1 MQTDVLII
9 GGGPAGLAA
18 AIAARAKGLRVTVV
32 DSRTPPIDK
41 ACGEGLL
48 PEAVAA
54 LRSLGVDL
62 DSALA
67 IPFAGICFSDE
78 GSSASARFTRGTA
91 FGLRRTALH
100 EALLRRASEVGV
112 AFLWGARISSLD
124 FTGVCVDGDRIRC
137 RWLVGADGRRSSVR
151 RFADLEPRWRARS
164 RFGFRRHYSVAPWSN
179 LVEVHWGEK
188 CQMVVTPTGAQ
199 EVCVSLFTS
208 DSRLRMDRAVAR
220 FPKVA
225 RHLRGA
231 RPVSTEVG
239 TVTSLVRSRAVARGN
254 VALVGDASCTV
265 DGIAGQGMSL
275 AFQQA
280 LALAEALGRENL
292 AHYES
297 AHRRITR
304 TPARMAR
311 LLLLM
316 NASATIRRKGLRFF
330 AAHPDA
336 FAKMISI
343 HTGEVAPDSLGA
355 AEMAHLG
362 WSVLWA

>member
-48 PEAVAA
+48 PEAVIA
-54 LRSLGVDL
+54 LQALGIDL
-62 DSALA
+62 DPTVAV
-67 IPFAGICFSDE
+67 PFTGIRFSDE
-78 GSSASARFTRGTA
+78 SSSASARLSGGTA

-100 EALLRRASEVGV
+100 KALFDRASEVGV
-112 AFLWGARISSLD
+112 AFLWGARFSSLD
-124 FTGVCVDGDRIRC
+124 FSGACVDGDWIRC
-137 RWLVGADGRRSSVR
+137 RWLIGADGQRSAVR
-151 RFADLEPRWRARS
+151 RFAGLEPRRSARS
-164 RFGFRRHYSVAPWSN
+164 RFGFRRHYAVAPWSN
-179 LVEVHWGEK
+179 LVEVHWGEG

-208 DSRLRMDRAVAR
+208 DARLRMDCALAR
-220 FPKVA
+220 FPEVA

-231 RPVSTEVG
+231 RPVSTEAG
-239 TVTSLVRSRAVARGN
+239 AVTSLVRAPAVARGN

-280 LALAEALGRENL
+280 LALAEALRRENL
-292 AHYES
+292 THYES

-316 NASATIRRKGLRFF
+316 NASAAIRRKALRLF
-330 AAHPDA
+330 AARPA
-336 FAKMISI
+336 VFAKMISI
-343 HTGEVAPDSLGA
+343 HAGEVAPDSLGA